1 MYLQKKTQKKTE
13 PEAGKNNT
21 GLSDSTKQALE
32 RKTGFSA
39 DDLRVY
45 RNSPLPAQMG
55 ALAISEG
62 SNIHLGPG
70 NDRFLN
76 HELGHWVQKK
86 MGRVTATGME
96 NGVPINDDPV
106 LEREADQFR
115 L

>member
-1 MYLQKKTQKKTE
+1 MDWQQKRESKDE
-13 PEAGKNNT
+13 KNNT
-21 GLSDSTKQALE
+21 GLSDSMKQALE

-39 DDLRVY
+39 DEVRVY
-45 RNSPLPAQMG
+45 RNSSRPAEMG

-62 SNIHLGPG
+62 PNIYLGPG

-86 MGRVTATGME
+86 MGRVTATKME
-96 NGVPINDDPV
+96 NGVPINDDPL
-106 LEREADQFR
+106 LEQEADQFR